1 MNTNSK
7 HRAAN
12 GGLDQYFTPGLIA
25 TELTGMAKSFAA
37 PKSLWIEPSAG
48 GCAFE
53 KSAHMIGIR
62 NVKCYD
68 LAPRHDH
75 ITQQD
80 WLTYKHEPSK
90 QPVVV
95 FGNPPFGFA
104 ASLAVKFFNK
114 AAEFADT
121 IAFVLPGSFAKE
133 SVQRRLNPS
142 FELVWQ
148 DKRVIDFEFPDGG
161 TKAVPCVM
169 QVWKR
174 MPPGVL
180 RETPEKDFGEDLPL
194 TFIKPAPKKCI
205 VAIRRVGGRAGQII
219 DSKDG
224 SENTTY
230 FIECDAKM
238 LAVIK
243 RANFTK
249 YVNDTAGVRS
259 LSKQELVKAIREA
272 M

>member
-1 MNTNSK
+1 MTHSK

-12 GGLDQYFTPGLIA
+12 GGLDQYFTP
-25 TELTGMAKSFAA
+25 LTVAIEFTAVVKTFA
-37 PKSLWIEPSAG
+37 PPRSLWLEPSAG
-48 GCAFE
+48 DGVFE
-53 KSAHMIGIR
+53 YAAHNAGVKT
-62 NVKCYD
+62 VKCYD

-75 ITQQD
+75 ITKQD
-80 WLTYKHEPSK
+80 WLTYSHAPSK
-90 QPVVV
+90 RPTVV

-114 AAEFADT
+114 AAEFAEV
-121 IAFVLPGSFAKE
+121 IAFVLPRSFAKA
-133 SVQRRLNPS
+133 SVQDRLS
-142 FELVWQ
+142 QHFELVWQ
-148 DKRVIDFEFPDGG
+148 EKRTIDFEFPDGG
-161 TKAVPCVM
+161 TKPVPCVM

-174 MPPGVL
+174 LPDGAQ
-180 RETPEKDFGEDLPL
+180 RTKAEKDFGEDLPL

-243 RANFTK
+243 KANFTK
-249 YVNDTAGVRS
+249 YVNDTVGVRS
-259 LSKQELVKAIREA
+259 LSKQELIKAIREA

>member
-1 MNTNSK
+1 MNNSK

-25 TELTGMAKSFAA
+25 TELTHMAKTFAA
-37 PKSLWIEPSAG
+37 PKSVWIEPSAG
-48 GCAFE
+48 DCVFE
-53 KSAHMIGIR
+53 KSARMIGIKE
-62 NVKCYD
+62 VKCFD
-68 LAPRHDH
+68 LAPRHAH
-75 ITQQD
+75 ITKQD
-80 WLTYKHEPSK
+80 WLAYEHTVTK

-104 ASLAVKFFNK
+104 ASMAVKFFNK

-121 IAFVLPGSFAKE
+121 IAFVLPGSFAKD
-133 SVQRRLNPS
+133 SVQRRLDPR

-148 DKRVIDFEFPDGG
+148 DKRTIEFEFPEGG

-169 QVWKR
+169 QVWKL
-174 MPPGVL
+174 MPKGTI
-180 RETPEKDFGEDLPL
+180 RETPEKDFGKDLPL
-194 TFIKPAPKKCI
+194 TFIKPAPKRCI

-219 DSKDG
+219 DTKDG

-238 LAVIK
+238 LAVIR
-243 RANFTK
+243 RADLTK

-259 LSKQELVKAIREA
+259 LSKQELIKAIREA